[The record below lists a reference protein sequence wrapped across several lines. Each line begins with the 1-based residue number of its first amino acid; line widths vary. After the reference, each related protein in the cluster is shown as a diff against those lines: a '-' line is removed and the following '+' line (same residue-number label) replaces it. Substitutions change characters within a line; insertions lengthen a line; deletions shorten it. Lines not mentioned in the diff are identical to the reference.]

1 MKEKELRSNLEKYLE
16 RLDEIQKHSFAPLDK
31 LIQNALDGI
40 DLHIM
45 VMKHKYHLQSKD
57 LA

>member
-40 DLHIM
+40 DLHIL
-45 VMKHKYHLQSKD
+45 VMKHKDHL
-57 LA
+57 